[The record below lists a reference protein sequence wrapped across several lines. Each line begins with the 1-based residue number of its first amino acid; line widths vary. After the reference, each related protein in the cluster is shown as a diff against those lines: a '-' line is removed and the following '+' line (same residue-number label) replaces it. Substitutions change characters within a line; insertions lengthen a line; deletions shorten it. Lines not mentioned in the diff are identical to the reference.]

1 MTLTDEQYAEAIAAV
16 KRGTYSGIIYID
28 RRCDGCDGSTAC
40 AVQAESGRR
49 HKDELAWC
57 SAGHGHWR
65 RGYNVD
71 AGEVMRRLLDENE
84 RLRAALGEAEYAV
97 TTLRAEMQRL
107 VDWAEAET
115 ANNEPED
122 PAHPHRAHSR
132 VRAAR
137 SVLKGTGKP

>member
-1 MTLTDEQYAEAIAAV
+1 MTLTDKGYAEAIAALKQGAQV
-16 KRGTYSGIIYID
+16 TTLYW
-28 RRCDGCDGSTAC
+28 CDGSTPC
-40 AVQAESGRR
+40 AIKAEP
-49 HKDELAWC
+49 
-57 SAGHGHWR
+57 HGHWR
-65 RGYNVD
+65 GGYNVD

-84 RLRAALGEAEYAV
+84 RLRVALGEAEYAV